1 MKKLWTK
8 YSHLLRN
15 AVLTFGM
22 CGFVLSP
29 FSHPPVAQAQVGE
42 IAGGLAAC
50 IGLGKLIGA
59 AKDSVT
65 TAAAAIS
72 VPVADY
78 KVGFN
83 TSDIR
88 DNTADV
94 VNKEC
99 SLDTIALAAARVL
112 SERITDSVVAYI
124 NSGFNGSP
132 SFITDP
138 SAFFKDIGDDVVGEL
153 IYGTDLGF
161 LCSPFQDLIRS
172 SIKIKYMDL
181 SGNRNRFQDKVRCS
195 LGDIEGNIDDFV
207 NGNFENGSLN
217 DLFTISQVPQNNT
230 LGTFIEVSGELDKRL
245 ASALNIKEGDINRN
259 NGFLSVTNKDGEVV
273 TPGLVIEEQLQK
285 VLGQS
290 VDQLNLADEFNEI
303 LGALVTQLTNK
314 VFSGNGL
321 ISF

>member
-1 MKKLWTK
+1 
-8 YSHLLRN
+8 
-15 AVLTFGM
+15 
-22 CGFVLSP
+22 
-29 FSHPPVAQAQVGE
+29 
-42 IAGGLAAC
+42 
-50 IGLGKLIGA
+50 
-59 AKDSVT
+59 
-65 TAAAAIS
+65 
-72 VPVADY
+72 
-78 KVGFN
+78 
-83 TSDIR
+83 
-88 DNTADV
+88 
-94 VNKEC
+94 
-99 SLDTIALAAARVL
+99 
-112 SERITDSVVAYI
+112 
-124 NSGFNGSP
+124 
-132 SFITDP
+132 
-138 SAFFKDIGDDVVGEL
+138 
-153 IYGTDLGF
+153 
-161 LCSPFQDLIRS
+161 
-172 SIKIKYMDL
+172 MDL